1 MNLFPTHRIDC
12 TVAGAL
18 YALAAG
24 VRRRGAP
31 SRRPGTGPRPDAG
44 ADPGAETDRADG
56 LLCLSVRSA
65 FHLLLSAARLPTGSD
80 VAISA
85 VTHPD
90 MARIIRLHGLRPVP
104 VDIDPRTLDIDPAA
118 LDAAITER
126 TRALVVT
133 HLFGAR
139 SSLDAA
145 ARAARAHDLLLIEDC
160 AQSIQGPDDRGDPR
174 ADVSLFSFGLLKTA
188 TALGGAVAWIRPR
201 DLAADMRARQ
211 EQWPEQSRREYAR
224 RALVCVAALALSRP
238 LPYGL
243 LFGGA
248 RRRDP
253 QALLRS
259 RVPRDEPGFTGWL
272 QRRPCPALAR
282 TVTRRLAR
290 FPTDRLRR
298 RTAAGET
305 LAAALPP
312 VVFRPGGAAEHHTYW
327 LFPVV
332 VDDAARVVEA
342 LRTAGVD
349 AAPTTSQIGA
359 VEPAPPGARRVLNGL
374 VFLPAYPEL
383 PAPRRDRLVAAF
395 VATLTT
401 GPDAPP
407 VSDGTR

>member
-12 TVAGAL
+12 TVAGAM
-18 YALAAG
+18 YALTAG

-31 SRRPGTGPRPDAG
+31 SVIGRRGHGPHPDLDSPRDRPGPDA
-44 ADPGAETDRADG
+44 DADG

-65 FHLLLSAARLPTGSD
+65 FHLLLSAARLPAGSD

-90 MARIIRLHGLRPVP
+90 MIRIIELHGLRPVP
-104 VDIDPRTLDIDPAA
+104 VDIDPLTLAVDEAA
-118 LDAAITER
+118 LDAAITDR

-145 ARAARAHDLLLIEDC
+145 ARAARAHGLLLIEDC
-160 AQSIQGPDDRGDPR
+160 AQSIQGPADRGDPR

-188 TALGGAVAWIRPR
+188 TALGGAVAWTRRP

-211 EQWPEQSRREYAR
+211 ERWPAQSRREYAR
-224 RALVCVAALALSRP
+224 RAVVCVVALALSRP
-238 LPYGL
+238 RPYGL

-253 QALLRS
+253 QALMRS
-259 RVPRDEPGFTGWL
+259 RVPRDERGFTGWL

-290 FPTDRLRR
+290 FPANRLRR
-298 RTAAGET
+298 RAAAGEA
-305 LAAALPP
+305 LAGALPP
-312 VVFRPGGAAEHHTYW
+312 EVFRPGGAAEHHTYW
-327 LFPVV
+327 LFPVI
-332 VDDAARVVEA
+332 VDDPARVVEA
-342 LRTAGVD
+342 LRAAGVD

-359 VEPAPPGARRVLNGL
+359 VEPAPPGARRVLTGL

-383 PAPRRDRLVAAF
+383 PAPRRDRFIAA
-395 VATLTT
+395 LTAEL
-401 GPDAPP
+401 GAHPGA
-407 VSDGTR
+407 SR